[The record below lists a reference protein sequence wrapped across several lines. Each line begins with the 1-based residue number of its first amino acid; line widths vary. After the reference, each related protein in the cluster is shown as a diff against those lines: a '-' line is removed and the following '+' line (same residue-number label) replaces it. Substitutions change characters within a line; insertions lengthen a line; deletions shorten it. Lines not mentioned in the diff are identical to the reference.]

1 MRIDQILGNDP
12 SEEIL
17 WDYTKHEQTETEY
30 AKIGAAWIPSI
41 MSALLGLTAFGA
53 YCLTDGFLT
62 ALFSPV
68 GMIGFLLSLPLIKRI
83 AKFKK
88 AKSHLE
94 CTRYMLT
101 NKGIY
106 VQTGK
111 EYSEETLYIPLDKVN
126 KVSALGS
133 ADSSDDSLGSV
144 FVSYIKNSGM
154 QVCNITNIP
163 DFGSVMNLIQDSSEQ
178 RKAELEERKRLTG
191 GISEAEKYREPTPL
205 TGWRK
210 KDDDTHSDALVELR
224 TMLTLA
230 KEQKLKKENP
240 EEFASQMADT
250 IASHAR
256 EEAAKKKVNPEEP
269 AGLRGDP
276 QAAFFGD
283 VRSMIPSPGEEPT
296 FLDPDAA
303 TDEELLAMLS
313 DDSVSD
319 LQTELF
325 GADAKLSGAF
335 PDPTVNPLP
344 VFQEKTAPVFP
355 QKTAPLFPDYQ
366 NSASPYA
373 LPQDQPAPWSEPAE
387 PEMEPLFPDE
397 QKDDNTDNFFFRSS
411 L

>member
-17 WDYTKHEQTETEY
+17 WDYTKHEQTETDY

-41 MSALLGLTAFGA
+41 MSALLGITAFSA
-53 YCLTDGFLT
+53 YCFSDGFFT
-62 ALFSPV
+62 SLFSPV

-83 AKFKK
+83 AKLKK

-111 EYSEETLYIPLDKVN
+111 EYNEETLYIPLDKVH
-126 KVSALGS
+126 KVTASGS
-133 ADSSDDSLGSV
+133 TFGTDNTFGSV
-144 FVSYIKNSGM
+144 FVSYSKNSGM

-163 DFGSVMNLIQDSSEQ
+163 DFGKVMDLIQKSSEQ
-178 RKAELEERKRLTG
+178 RKDELEERKRLTG
-191 GISEAEKYREPTPL
+191 GISDAEKYREPTPL
-205 TGWRK
+205 TAWRK
-210 KDDDTHSDALVELR
+210 KDDDTHTDPLIELR

-230 KEQKLKKENP
+230 KEQKLP
-240 EEFASQMADT
+240 
-250 IASHAR
+250 R
-256 EEAAKKKVNPEEP
+256 EELEESVSNSARSLQTNTAAKAEKKKSVRNQS
-269 AGLRGDP
+269 AGLVGDP

-283 VRSMIPSPGEEPT
+283 VRSMMPGPGEEPT

-319 LQTELF
+319 LQAELF
-325 GADAKLSGAF
+325 GASAKLSGAF

-344 VFQEKTAPVFP
+344 EWKAAEDPFFSQTKPEGTGTVPDPSDRDQASREQEAQGTF
-355 QKTAPLFPDYQ
+355 YQ
-366 NSASPYA
+366 QGS
-373 LPQDQPAPWSEPAE
+373 
-387 PEMEPLFPDE
+387 
-397 QKDDNTDNFFFRSS
+397 
-411 L
+411 

>member
-12 SEEIL
+12 SEEML

-41 MSALLGLTAFGA
+41 ISALLGLTAFGA
-53 YCLTDGFLT
+53 YCFSDGFFT
-62 ALFSPV
+62 SLFSPV

-94 CTRYMLT
+94 CTRYALT

-111 EYSEETLYIPLDKVN
+111 EYNEETLYIPLDKVH
-126 KVSALGS
+126 KVTASGS
-133 ADSSDDSLGSV
+133 TFSTDNTFGSV
-144 FVSYIKNSGM
+144 FVSYSQNSGM

-163 DFGSVMNLIQDSSEQ
+163 DFGKVMDLIQKSSEQ
-178 RKAELEERKRLTG
+178 RKDELEERKRLTG
-191 GISEAEKYREPTPL
+191 GISDAEKYREPTPL
-205 TGWRK
+205 TAWRK
-210 KDDDTHSDALVELR
+210 KDDDTHTDPLIELR

-230 KEQKLKKENP
+230 KEQKLPRAEL
-240 EEFASQMADT
+240 EESV
-250 IASHAR
+250 SNSAR
-256 EEAAKKKVNPEEP
+256 SLQTNTAVKTEKKKPVRKKS
-269 AGLRGDP
+269 AGLVGDP

-283 VRSMIPSPGEEPT
+283 VRSMMPGPGEEPT

-319 LQTELF
+319 LQAELF
-325 GADAKLSGAF
+325 GASAKLSGAF

-344 VFQEKTAPVFP
+344 EWKAPEDPFFSQTKPEGTGKVPDPSDRDQASREQTAQGTF
-355 QKTAPLFPDYQ
+355 YQ
-366 NSASPYA
+366 QGS
-373 LPQDQPAPWSEPAE
+373 
-387 PEMEPLFPDE
+387 
-397 QKDDNTDNFFFRSS
+397 
-411 L
+411 